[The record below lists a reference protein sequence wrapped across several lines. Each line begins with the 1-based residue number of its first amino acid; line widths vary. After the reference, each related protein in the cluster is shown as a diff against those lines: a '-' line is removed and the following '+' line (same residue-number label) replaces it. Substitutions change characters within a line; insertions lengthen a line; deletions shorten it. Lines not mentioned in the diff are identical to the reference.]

1 MRHAVFTSGE
11 TMRGRV
17 GAPIAQELGAEAG
30 LAAAMVGYAVE
41 HLMDADSSH
50 YIYGMETRGMPRGGR
65 AVQRLNAVLEADGE
79 PPVNVVASAHAAE
92 LRWLNGCNRC
102 RFPLE
107 LCAGIIGVTPLEI
120 REMVAR
126 RVGWLYVGSD
136 GLLHRRADA

>member
-1 MRHAVFTSGE
+1 MQQAVFTSGE

-17 GAPIAQELGAEAG
+17 GEHMLRDLGAEAG
-30 LAAAMVGYAVE
+30 LAAAMVGHAV
-41 HLMDADSSH
+41 DALLADDCAD
-50 YIYGMETRGMPRGGR
+50 YIYGMETRGMTRGGR
-65 AVQRLNAVLEADGE
+65 AVQRLNAILEADGE
-79 PPVNVVASAHAAE
+79 APLNVVTSTYAAE

-102 RFPLE
+102 KFPLE
-107 LCAGIIGVTPLEI
+107 LCAGIIGVTPLHI